1 MARVVAGVRCLLRR
15 KEFRFGD
22 AVEAVQGVLLD
33 VNVLADHNGGD
44 AGVAQS
50 QCQRVQLLA
59 EAGDVFVRR
68 GHNLGEL
75 PIVNVYVA
83 RERARHVDRDEAIPL
98 MRAAVDHLFREG
110 RLLVWG
116 VAATGVLVETLL
128 DRGADGD
135 GVEAEAAITR
145 LADAP
150 ADDGLVIRE
159 ICLLRLRALLARAHG
174 DPGAYAHLRD
184 RYCAMAESLGFE
196 GHIALAETMIEGG
209 NSRSGMRRPRST
221 SSVVVVAIAV
231 SGEAHST
238 GPYRL
243 RMGCHM
249 AGVI

>member
-1 MARVVAGVRCLLRR
+1 M
-15 KEFRFGD
+15 
-22 AVEAVQGVLLD
+22 
-33 VNVLADHNGGD
+33 
-44 AGVAQS
+44 
-50 QCQRVQLLA
+50 QLLA

-159 ICLLRLRALLARAHG
+159 ICLLRLRVLLARAHG
-174 DPGAYAHLRD
+174 DPGLTRT
-184 RYCAMAESLGFE
+184 SG
-196 GHIALAETMIEGG
+196 IATARWRNRLASKGTSPWAETMIEGG